1 MAIQTFT
8 ANEARTHFGE
18 FIDRAQRG
26 SVRVTRRDRVVGVLV
41 SAEDDEVMRAF
52 SVDRLQATLIRTGE
66 YASAQGLTP
75 QGRPGWSAAGLT
87 CWT

>member
-26 SVRVTRRDRVVGVLV
+26 PVRVTRRDRVVGVLV

-52 SVDRLQATLIRTGE
+52 SADRLQATLIRTGE